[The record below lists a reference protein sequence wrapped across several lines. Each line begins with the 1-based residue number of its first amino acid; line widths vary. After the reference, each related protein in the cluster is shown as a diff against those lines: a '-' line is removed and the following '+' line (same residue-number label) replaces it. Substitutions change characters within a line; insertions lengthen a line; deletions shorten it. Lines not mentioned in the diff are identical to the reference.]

1 MWVFYT
7 RRGKE
12 DARGISYLEEGAIQ
26 GFENPIRILG
36 FLKKIPPSVGVRGG
50 QIVVTNNLG
59 RNPSSRDQCVQ
70 VLLILGHIYPQ

>member
-50 QIVVTNNLG
+50 GKLGSQIIWGETHLVGINV
-59 RNPSSRDQCVQ
+59 CKF
-70 VLLILGHIYPQ
+70 Y